1 MNPNRKKWFN
11 LYAGLLKKTKKPTH
25 FVYLGEE
32 FSDGAVILSN
42 HVGTAAPLSFEL
54 FLDKPT
60 RFWGASEMN
69 GSLGSMYKYQ
79 SEVFYHEKR
88 GWNLFGARMFCL
100 LASPLTWLFYRGLN
114 LISTYQDMRLAHT
127 LRESWEAISSGTSVV
142 IFPEISD
149 KGYLDTLEGF
159 HGGFA
164 LLLEFCK
171 KRGVDVPIFVSYYN
185 KENQAHMVDKPI
197 LYSALAEK
205 YPTREAQAEYLCARC
220 NRMGEISRM
229 LGEGYAL
236 PEGLCECE
244 ADAPALKKT
253 AQV

>member
-1 MNPNRKKWFN
+1 MNPKRKAWFKV
-11 LYAGLLKKTKKPTH
+11 YAGMLKASKKESH
-25 FVYLGEE
+25 FIYLDKE
-32 FSDGAVILSN
+32 FSDGSVILSN
-42 HVGTAAPLSFEL
+42 HVGTAGPLSFEL

-60 RFWGASEMN
+60 RFWGAHEMN
-69 GSLGSMYKYQ
+69 DTLGSMYKYQ

-88 GWNLFGARMFCL
+88 GWNLTLSRLFCL
-100 LASPLTWLFYRGLN
+100 IASPLTWLFYTGLN
-114 LISTYQDMRLAHT
+114 LISTYHDMRLAHT
-127 LRESWEAISSGTSVV
+127 LRESLEAIREGTSIV

-149 KGYLDTLEGF
+149 KGYLDVLEGF

-171 KRGVDVPIFVSYYN
+171 KRGMDVPVYVTYYN
-185 KENQAHMVDKPI
+185 KENQAHVVDKPI

-244 ADAPALKKT
+244 ADATALKKT

>member
-1 MNPNRKKWFN
+1 MNPKRKAWFKV
-11 LYAGLLKKTKKPTH
+11 YAGMLKASKKESH
-25 FVYLGEE
+25 FIYLDKE
-32 FSDGAVILSN
+32 FSDGSVILSN
-42 HVGTAAPLSFEL
+42 HVGTAGPLSFEL

-60 RFWGASEMN
+60 RFWGAHEMN
-69 GSLGSMYKYQ
+69 DTLGSMYKYQ

-88 GWNLFGARMFCL
+88 GWNLTLSRLFCL
-100 LASPLTWLFYRGLN
+100 IASPLTWLFYKGLN
-114 LISTYQDMRLAHT
+114 LISTYHDMRLAHT
-127 LRESWEAISSGTSVV
+127 LRESLEAIREGTSIV

-149 KGYLDTLEGF
+149 KGYLDVLEGF

-171 KRGVDVPIFVSYYN
+171 KRGMDVPVYVTYYN
-185 KENQAHMVDKPI
+185 KENQAHVVDKPI

-244 ADAPALKKT
+244 ADATALKKT